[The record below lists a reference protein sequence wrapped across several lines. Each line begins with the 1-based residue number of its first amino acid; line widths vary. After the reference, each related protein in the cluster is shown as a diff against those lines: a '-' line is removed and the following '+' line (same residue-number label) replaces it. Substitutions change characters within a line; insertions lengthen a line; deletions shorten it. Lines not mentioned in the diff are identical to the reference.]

1 MEYSRL
7 YADNVI
13 FALVLF
19 LIVILLFDT
28 SLVRLTELIRLPS
41 SSHFSTILFISIVI
55 SYGIGQFLVLGYV
68 RNKGK
73 EIRIHGNLYLRY
85 IDVLMKAVQ
94 YFLVAICA
102 LVSLQI
108 LITAHYTT
116 VTLVLSNVV
125 SYSFFVIMMSLL
137 GQRFFSWYRSNK
149 NVVVLLYGLS
159 SVLLA
164 LNALFT
170 LVQICIMSQS
180 LPTQLGQQIANMPRY
195 IPSGSLLGLFNDLY
209 FASSVISF
217 ILLWMGTALLLRHYS
232 EQLGKAKYWIM
243 ISLPLIY
250 FLVQFPASFLNLFGA
265 TLITSPTFYST
276 FFILIFALSN
286 LSGGVLFGLAFW
298 TAGRSL
304 IKAGAVKYYMI
315 VSAYGI
321 ILLFLSNQGNIL
333 ISTGGTFPPFG
344 LATISLVGLSSYLI
358 LIGIYSSAISVSQD
372 IKIRASIRDSVRGQA
387 RLLST
392 IGTAQMEREIER
404 RVVKILKKQ
413 QQDMVEETGVQSSM
427 NEIDVRNY
435 IS

>member
-1 MEYSRL
+1 M
-7 YADNVI
+7 
-13 FALVLF
+13 
-19 LIVILLFDT
+19 
-28 SLVRLTELIRLPS
+28 
-41 SSHFSTILFISIVI
+41 
-55 SYGIGQFLVLGYV
+55 
-68 RNKGK
+68 
-73 EIRIHGNLYLRY
+73 
-85 IDVLMKAVQ
+85 
-94 YFLVAICA
+94 
-102 LVSLQI
+102 
-108 LITAHYTT
+108 
-116 VTLVLSNVV
+116 LSNVV
-125 SYSFFVIMMSLL
+125 SDSFFVIMMSLL

-304 IKAGAVKYYMI
+304 IKLGAVKYYMI

-435 IS
+435 IAEILKETKKKKNV